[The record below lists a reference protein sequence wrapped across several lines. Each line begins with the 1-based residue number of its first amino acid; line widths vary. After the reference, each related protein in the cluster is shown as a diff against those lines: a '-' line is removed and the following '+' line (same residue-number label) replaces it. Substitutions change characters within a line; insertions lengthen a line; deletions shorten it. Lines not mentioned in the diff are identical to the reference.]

1 MIESDNF
8 LGVKSLYQTTYYN
21 CSIVHLSSL
30 SLSPSFR
37 TIAPIF
43 AGSVFAASLSPSTLA
58 IGFPFN
64 YNLVFVLF
72 GVVFLS
78 TAFLAMCLPS
88 SLNKQKIIED
98 ANDNDDNDDDPEI
111 TGEGAEPEVEGE
123 GTSSLPSEDCEATTQ
138 TAI

>member
-1 MIESDNF
+1 
-8 LGVKSLYQTTYYN
+8 
-21 CSIVHLSSL
+21 
-30 SLSPSFR
+30 
-37 TIAPIF
+37 
-43 AGSVFAASLSPSTLA
+43 
-58 IGFPFN
+58 
-64 YNLVFVLF
+64 
-72 GVVFLS
+72 
-78 TAFLAMCLPS
+78 MCLPS